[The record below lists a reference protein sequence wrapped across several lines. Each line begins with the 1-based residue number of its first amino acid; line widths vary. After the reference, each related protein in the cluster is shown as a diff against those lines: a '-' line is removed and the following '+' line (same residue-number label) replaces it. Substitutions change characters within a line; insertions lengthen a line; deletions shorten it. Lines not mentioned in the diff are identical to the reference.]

1 MRQQSGLEKSRM
13 RRLLSLD
20 WDAIAGVVAA
30 VVAIVMHFLHLIDEG
45 VLLMITVVLL
55 ALLFLRGLR
64 RERVSER
71 MERSLEQTETAVTDI
86 QRALKPPDAILIGP
100 RQLLACSQRFAGRA
114 QGDMAW
120 FHVCLLMFKPQFLFD
135 ALLRPAV
142 ENPMVRSIQFVLDR
156 SQEPLWESEVLPK
169 LRACRGHEKVRR
181 PGWTRI
187 EENVSFILAETAPGQ
202 KTEALLSFWGE
213 PFMSRSAGRDIPRYI
228 FHVQGHSELVARLVE
243 VERRYRLGA

>member
-1 MRQQSGLEKSRM
+1 M

-114 QGDMAW
+114 QGDMVW

-181 PGWTRI
+181 PGWWKWNGGI
-187 EENVSFILAETAPGQ
+187 ASVPNPQLSPIVGNVGYQSTKGQ
-202 KTEALLSFWGE
+202 ERQKISTKGHEG
-213 PFMSRSAGRDIPRYI
+213 PRRDTKKNQKKNEFLR
-228 FHVQGHSELVARLVE
+228 HQA
-243 VERRYRLGA
+243 AA